1 MQGIDKTLDDG
12 GGITSNLE
20 EIFKSINIFDNNI
33 PILLNRFVSPL
44 SSTLATTYY
53 HYYIMDTL
61 DVGGDKCVDLA
72 FVPANS
78 ESYGLRDGF
87 ISRLTVIMRSRSI
100 AEHPCK
106 HQPKL
111 GGQTPY

>member
-61 DVGGDKCVDLA
+61 DVGGDKCVIWLSFRQTA
-72 FVPANS
+72 KATG
-78 ESYGLRDGF
+78 YGTALYN
-87 ISRLTVIMRSRSI
+87 
-100 AEHPCK
+100 A
-106 HQPKL
+106 
-111 GGQTPY
+111 